1 MTTVKQILQ
10 AKGYAIW
17 SIAPDASVYDALKLM
32 ADKEIG
38 ALLVLEGEKVVGII
52 SERDYARKVILKG
65 KKSADTPVR
74 EIMTEHVLYVRSD
87 QSIEEC
93 MALMTAR
100 HIRHLPVYE
109 GDRLIGVVSI
119 GDVVKSIISHQEFII
134 EQLQRYIEGG

>member
-1 MTTVKQILQ
+1 
-10 AKGYAIW
+10 
-17 SIAPDASVYDALKLM
+17 
-32 ADKEIG
+32 
-38 ALLVLEGEKVVGII
+38 
-52 SERDYARKVILKG
+52 
-65 KKSADTPVR
+65 
-74 EIMTEHVLYVRSD
+74 MTEHVLYVRSD

-109 GDRLIGVVSI
+109 GERLIGVVSI